1 MHGCGWYIGCVESE
15 NVGRGFGKVG
25 VRMVESFE
33 ECNGG
38 VLKLK
43 EGRKRLLWV
52 GNAPMRV

>member
-1 MHGCGWYIGCVESE
+1 MSLS